1 TSTTSSPAFG
11 TRVSRG
17 VCGLVLEEETADETI
32 AHVYDP
38 HGREE
43 RTDRR
48 AHGEADFRTVA
59 EFVYNA
65 MGDMIERR
73 TYTNETDYVTERFAY
88 DHEGREIASTN
99 ALGNVVTTSYD
110 PRGNVTAVDGATYPL
125 RMEYDLQGR
134 RTALTTFRDAG
145 GAASSPPVGDTTRW
159 TLDPATGL
167 CLSKTYADNS
177 TVSYTYTPDG
187 LPARTTWPDGRW
199 SELVYDDERNVAG
212 MTRSDNTP
220 GIFLSCDAYGE
231 TTNAM
236 DTVGNAWR
244 YVYGENSALLCETNV
259 LAGGRLSS
267 AAGQGNLFIPSIC
280 VMSRALDA
288 QGRPAGYSF
297 AVDGVAKGGI
307 GYAYDD
313 EGRIASVVATNS
325 AGRVIVVSYLH
336 GNGHVNGYEIRLPGG
351 GAFGRSVVRDPY
363 RRELVA
369 SCSSSFGGS
378 VVDSYAYGYNSYGWP
393 VARNGDSFAYNERG
407 EVARAEIG
415 GDVFTHEYDG
425 IGNHTLWG
433 DNAVTNEYAHNSLNQ
448 LTSSQRISVP
458 SVAPCEMTYS
468 SNGGLASDGTWLY
481 AYDAEDRLVSVT
493 SASLTNGALRVE
505 NAYDWRDR
513 RISKTMSRYDST
525 DETWN
530 VVERRVFTYDDW
542 NLVHETIMQIGGAVP
557 TATEVQYFWGLDL
570 SETLQGAGGV
580 GGLLAVSINGAF
592 YIPCYDNNGN
602 VTKYVGETGAV

>member
-1 TSTTSSPAFG
+1 MTVRNHG
-11 TRVSRG
+11 NG
-17 VCGLVLEEETADETI
+17 CDE
-32 AHVYDP
+32 
-38 HGREE
+38 
-43 RTDRR
+43 
-48 AHGEADFRTVA
+48 
-59 EFVYNA
+59 
-65 MGDMIERR
+65 
-73 TYTNETDYVTERFAY
+73 VTHA
-88 DHEGREIASTN
+88 
-99 ALGNVVTTSYD
+99 
-110 PRGNVTAVDGATYPL
+110 
-125 RMEYDLQGR
+125 
-134 RTALTTFRDAG
+134 
-145 GAASSPPVGDTTRW
+145 
-159 TLDPATGL
+159 
-167 CLSKTYADNS
+167 
-177 TVSYTYTPDG
+177 
-187 LPARTTWPDGRW
+187 
-199 SELVYDDERNVAG
+199 
-212 MTRSDNTP
+212 
-220 GIFLSCDAYGE
+220 
-231 TTNAM
+231 
-236 DTVGNAWR
+236 
-244 YVYGENSALLCETNV
+244 NSAILCETNV
-259 LAGGRLSS
+259 LAGGRLSP
-267 AAGQGNLFIPSIC
+267 AAGQGGVFVPSTG

-297 AVDGVAKGGI
+297 AVDGVTKGGI

-325 AGRVIVVSYLH
+325 AGRVIVVSHLH

-363 RRELVA
+363 
-369 SCSSSFGGS
+369 
-378 VVDSYAYGYNSYGWP
+378 GYNPCGWP

-433 DNAVTNEYAHNSLNQ
+433 DNAVTNEYTHNSLNQ
-448 LTSSQRISVP
+448 LTSSQQVSVP

-468 SNGGLASDGTWLY
+468 ANGGLASDGTWLY

-513 RISKTMSRYDST
+513 RISKTVSRYDST

-530 VVERRVFTYDDW
+530 VVERRAFTYDDW

-592 YIPCYDNNGN
+592 YFPCYDNIGN
-602 VTKYVGETGAV
+602 VTKYVDETGAVVASAHTTL